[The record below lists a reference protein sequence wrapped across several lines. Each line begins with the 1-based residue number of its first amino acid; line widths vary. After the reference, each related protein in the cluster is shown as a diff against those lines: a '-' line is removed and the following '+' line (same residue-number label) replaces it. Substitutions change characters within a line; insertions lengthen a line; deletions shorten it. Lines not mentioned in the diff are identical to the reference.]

1 MLHNAARL
9 NRGEALPTEAWSAT
23 HARLGLYAYVVE
35 TVDEVSY
42 QVGALP
48 KNGIVAFAALVDL
61 LATPSVERGCVSF
74 DGIGRW

>member
-1 MLHNAARL
+1 M
-9 NRGEALPTEAWSAT
+9 RGW
-23 HARLGLYAYVVE
+23 VE